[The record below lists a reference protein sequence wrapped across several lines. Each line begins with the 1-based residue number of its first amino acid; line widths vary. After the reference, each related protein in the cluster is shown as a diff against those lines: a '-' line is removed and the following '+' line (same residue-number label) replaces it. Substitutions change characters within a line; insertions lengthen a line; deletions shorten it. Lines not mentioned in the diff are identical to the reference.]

1 VNPSTAF
8 AVVLADELARCGLR
22 EVVVAPGSRSTPLA
36 IAFWALERAGRVRL
50 HVRIDER
57 SASFTALGLA
67 KASRRPVAVLCTSGT
82 AAANFHPAV
91 IEADESAVPLLVLT
105 ADRPPELRGTGASQT
120 IDQVKLYGSAV
131 RWYAEAGVPERR
143 TGMAGYWRSLACR
156 AWANAAGALGAR
168 PGPVHLNL
176 PFRDPLV
183 PDDGNLIPSGV
194 TGTLTP
200 DNSNKRASASPAGS
214 RPASAGPV
222 SAAPVSATPASVA
235 PASGSPVSTAPAGAT
250 PASAAPAS
258 PASAAPADGSPVS
271 AAAASATRSVS
282 AAPGNVAP
290 ASATPVGGIP
300 GAGPGGPAA
309 DPLALAGADWPEP
322 ITGRPDGAPWTRVS
336 AAGPVAGPLELPWSE
351 RGVIVCG
358 DGDYDAAALVQLAQR
373 AGWPVLAEPSS
384 GARRGP
390 NALVGYQYLLA
401 SPEFMAAHRPEVVIS
416 AGRPGLTRPQS
427 ALMGLARAGAPAVRH
442 VVIASGPGMWADPQR
457 AATDVALAVRLTGA
471 PGQVPPGWLGAW
483 LRADAAAAR
492 AAGAVLDAGPG
503 GQAPARA
510 AGSGAAAPGGRPAP
524 ASALSEPEV
533 ARELLA
539 ALPESA
545 LLWCGNSLSV
555 RDLDVLMP
563 PRADTRVIASRGASG
578 IDGTFSTA
586 AGAALAHAAE
596 HPGAVAFA
604 LIGDLSLLHDAPGLA
619 IGPAEPRPDLCV
631 VVVNNDGG
639 GIFEGLEPARF
650 KYEAPGGP
658 SVFERVF
665 GTSHGTSLEQLAA
678 AFGLPYALVERAGG
692 LAKAIAPAI
701 AGTGPRIVEV
711 RTGRAA
717 SEDLRARMRAAAA
730 AAATLA
736 GG

>member
-8 AVVLADELARCGLR
+8 AAVLADELARCGLR
-22 EVVVAPGSRSTPLA
+22 EAVVAPGSRSTPLA
-36 IAFWALERAGRVRL
+36 MAFWALERAGRVRL

-143 TGMAGYWRSLACR
+143 PGLAGYWRSLACR
-156 AWANAAGALGAR
+156 AWANAAGALGAL

-183 PDDGNLIPSGV
+183 PDAGPVIAGQAATSPCA
-194 TGTLTP
+194 
-200 DNSNKRASASPAGS
+200 DNSNKRASADPVPGAVTPGADPAGNPGADPAGS
-214 RPASAGPV
+214 PVPGAAGIGLAGPRLD
-222 SAAPVSATPASVA
+222 AWAF
-235 PASGSPVSTAPAGAT
+235 
-250 PASAAPAS
+250 
-258 PASAAPADGSPVS
+258 
-271 AAAASATRSVS
+271 
-282 AAPGNVAP
+282 
-290 ASATPVGGIP
+290 
-300 GAGPGGPAA
+300 
-309 DPLALAGADWPEP
+309 AGADWPEP
-322 ITGRPDGAPWTRVS
+322 LAGRAGGAPWTRVS
-336 AAGPVAGPLELPWSE
+336 AGAAAAEPVDLPWSA

-358 DGDYDAAALVQLAQR
+358 DGDYDTDALAGLAER
-373 AGWPVLAEPSS
+373 AGWPILAEPSS

-390 NALVGYQYLLA
+390 NALTGYQYLLA
-401 SPEFMAAHRPEVVIS
+401 APEFMAAHRPEVIVS

-427 ALMGLARAGAPAVRH
+427 ALLGLARAGAPPVRH

-457 AATDVALAVRLTGA
+457 AATDVAAAVRLTGA
-471 PGQVPPGWLGAW
+471 PAEIPAGWLGAW
-483 LRADAAAAR
+483 LSADAAATR
-492 AAGAVLDAGPG
+492 AAAKVLDAWHAGPS
-503 GQAPARA
+503 PA
-510 AGSGAAAPGGRPAP
+510 G
-524 ASALSEPEV
+524 ALSEPGV

-539 ALPESA
+539 ALPENA
-545 LLWCGNSLSV
+545 VLWCGNSLSV
-555 RDLDVLMP
+555 RDIDLLMP
-563 PRADTRVIASRGASG
+563 PRAGTRVIASRGASG

-604 LIGDLSLLHDAPGLA
+604 LVGDLSLLHDAPGLA

-650 KYEAPGGP
+650 KDEAGGARADGP

-665 GTSHGTSLEQLAA
+665 GTSHGASLEQLAA
-678 AFGLPYALVERAGG
+678 AFGVPYALVERPGD

-701 AGTGPRIVEV
+701 GGTGPRIVEA

-717 SEDLRARMRAAAA
+717 SEDLRALMRAAAHA
-730 AAATLA
+730 AAEATVLA
-736 GG
+736 DG